1 MDEEMFT
8 YKLLVE
14 GNDDVHV
21 VRALWNS
28 QSRPELF
35 DIIDCKSKDGVLKDL
50 EIRLTTPQN
59 HKRIGIVLD
68 ADMDA
73 SARWDAIKS
82 RLNATGKYNSRKLKL
97 SVEGLVLEPT
107 DPEFP
112 RIGVWIMPDNNLPGM
127 LEDFLAALSEPE
139 DPLMLKAEEVL
150 SDLENQAINKYKT
163 VHRAKAKIHTFLA
176 WQDEP
181 GKPMG
186 TAITA
191 RILDPTKSGAK
202 IFISWLE
209 RLFQS

>member
-1 MDEEMFT
+1 MGDERFT

-28 QSRPELF
+28 QSKPELF
-35 DIIDCKSKDGVLKDL
+35 DIIDCKSKDGVLRDF

-59 HKRIGIVLD
+59 HKRIGVILD
-68 ADMDA
+68 ADTNA
-73 SARWDAIKS
+73 SARWDAIKT
-82 RLNATGKYNSRKLKL
+82 RLNATGKYNSKKLRL
-97 SVEGLVLEPT
+97 SAKGLVLEAT
-107 DPEFP
+107 DSEFP

-127 LEDFLAALSEPE
+127 MEDFLATLSEPN
-139 DPLMLKAEEVL
+139 DPLMIKTEEVL
-150 SDLENQAINKYKT
+150 SDLETQRINKYKI

-191 RILDPTKSGAK
+191 RVLDPTKSIAVV
-202 IFISWLE
+202 FISWLE
-209 RLFQS
+209 KLFQS

>member
-1 MDEEMFT
+1 MDEERFT

-28 QSRPELF
+28 QSKPELF
-35 DIIDCKSKDGVLKDL
+35 DIIDCKSKDRVLNELK
-50 EIRLTTPQN
+50 IRLTTPQN
-59 HKRIGIVLD
+59 HRVIGVILD
-68 ADMDA
+68 ADTDA
-73 SARWDAIKS
+73 SACWDAIKS

-97 SVEGLVLEPT
+97 STNGLILEAT

-112 RIGVWIMPDNNLPGM
+112 KIGVWIMPDNNLPGM

-150 SDLENQAINKYKT
+150 SDLENQGINKYKN

-186 TAITA
+186 TAITT
-191 RILDPTKSGAK
+191 RILDPTKSNAK
-202 IFISWLE
+202 VFIAWLE